1 MRFLLGWLFRLGFLG
16 MAYLAVTGNLQ
27 FKLPASMLGYEV
39 PAEVRQW
46 VERNAQINDLAGKT
60 ETSLKQISDRLRS
73 SVQGIEG
80 ASKGPE
86 PRDLRIA
93 RLRARLFRIRIFCRL
108 LLPGPCALP

>member
-27 FKLPASMLGYEV
+27 FKLTASMLGYEV

-60 ETSLKQISDRLRS
+60 ETSLKQISDRLR
-73 SVQGIEG
+73 
-80 ASKGPE
+80 
-86 PRDLRIA
+86 
-93 RLRARLFRIRIFCRL
+93 
-108 LLPGPCALP
+108 